1 MIKDFYIVTGTNPAT
16 GNQVDQD
23 FWRFEPAAQASKN
36 EFWIAMDDVCVMK
49 CRHTKTDRDGIVAP
63 ELELNALLTNT

>member
-23 FWRFEPAAQASKN
+23 FYTFELAFNASKN
-36 EFWIAMDDVCVMK
+36 DFWTTMNDVRVMK
-49 CRHTKTDRDGIVAP
+49 CVHTKLGYDWIVAP
-63 ELELNALLTNT
+63 ELETA